1 MLDESLT
8 VGTICKRNVK
18 NFSVFNC
25 LLHPA
30 SDRFACVFGLNNG
43 DWLIIMSEQKIVCPL
58 LCLAV
63 MYVSIEYDT
72 TVREGIFHTDVLL
85 VPPFL
90 LNGRSDIAVLYVLFC
105 QALIYH
111 SSTSITSD
119 NTLLSEVTCKITKI
133 SLTNEG

>member
-1 MLDESLT
+1 M
-8 VGTICKRNVK
+8 
-18 NFSVFNC
+18 
-25 LLHPA
+25 HPA
-30 SDRFACVFGLNNG
+30 TDRFACVFGLNNG
-43 DWLIIMSEQKIVCPL
+43 DWLIILSEQKIVCPL

-63 MYVSIEYDT
+63 VYVSIEYDA

-105 QALIYH
+105 QDLIYH

-119 NTLLSEVTCKITKI
+119 NTYYENLYAKLIKINET
-133 SLTNEG
+133 TNDYAI